1 MLTDTDPQAELVL
14 NRLLH
19 EATASEC
26 VARAC
31 ALTQWVRDLSRQG
44 IEQAHQNK
52 SPQERALL
60 FAEVTYGRE
69 WAERLREHLQA
80 DTSC

>member
-1 MLTDTDPQAELVL
+1 MLTDTHSDAELVL

-31 ALTQWVRDLSRQG
+31 AMTQLVRNLSRQG
-44 IEQAHQNK
+44 IEQAHRNK
-52 SPQERALL
+52 SPEERALL
-60 FAEVTYGRE
+60 FAEVTYGPE
-69 WAERLREHLQA
+69 WANRLRQHFQSG
-80 DTSC
+80 TSC